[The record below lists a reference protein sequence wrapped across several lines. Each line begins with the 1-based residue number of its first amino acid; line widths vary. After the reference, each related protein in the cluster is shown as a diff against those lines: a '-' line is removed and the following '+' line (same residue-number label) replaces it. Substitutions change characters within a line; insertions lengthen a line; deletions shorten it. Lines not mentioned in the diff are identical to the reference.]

1 MYSEY
6 NSFEELKAVVVA
18 DREQSEID
26 VSTRN
31 RYPIRFVLF
40 DNFRDCSLFVD
51 FVQEEMDAIVQSV
64 DKWIDPDYPD
74 LMITYTELAERIQAH
89 IRKMDGANCVIAPF
103 SELARFYEN
112 DEKKTFDAL
121 LKTIKAIEAGSKSFN
136 NHQRVYVP
144 IVGLEGKMESFK
156 SDSQSTIW
164 RLRSEDKGLT
174 YRLVITNGETF
185 GVQGLEE
192 HYTVVHTIQEW
203 LNIWKDADKQVT
215 PNIICTS
222 KSIFGNAIFA
232 QPDNAFSFVPC
243 NDAYEFITKGLQ
255 LQFGGMTKV
264 LGDGENWEE
273 LASQIDISNGFSF
286 SKYVKDYFS
295 IKEIDTYK
303 AFIKLWFD
311 YPGQYERWLLARF
324 YQLQQNGEDLICRI
338 LTKTTV
344 LTGNDFIEQMVL
356 DMTEIE
362 SEMTIRQYCLR
373 EAAKRNVILRE
384 GVESTLNSRL
394 QAIASKYNAASALKY
409 CTGITNKEKEL
420 AISWLGRGLIS
431 VDQIKPFYPDM
442 YHYFATPLGVSV
454 NIPNWLPEY
463 MKEYKRAKMSN
474 TYTSEIESQIK
485 TLNSSEVSFDTWYQS
500 FSTTRTLLQNRGD
513 IEVLYWVDGLG
524 IEWIPLIKEIIREK
538 NNQNIFLNDI
548 KIARAILPS
557 TTEVNKPDLQKLLP
571 EYEQL
576 MKMGDLDNHAHQP
589 TNMWPSTIIKEVKL
603 VREIIEEIITKY
615 NGKKIAIISD
625 HGLTYLSQLLNGIGL
640 NGVESDHHG
649 RVAMKQ
655 NGNWTKDD
663 NYFRLEDGKTVCA
676 LRHQSLCNKVP
687 KGQGIHGGCTP
698 EEILVPIFII
708 SSYVGDAEWS
718 ADILTLELNG
728 ANPVVQ
734 FRIKN
739 VPSVEIPVLEYD
751 GIRYAL
757 HQVNGEIFGSEPIAV
772 NEHCDT
778 VSLVIGSIIRPYK
791 VSISTGAKEE
801 DLFGGF

>member
-1 MYSEY
+1 M
-6 NSFEELKAVVVA
+6 
-18 DREQSEID
+18 
-26 VSTRN
+26 
-31 RYPIRFVLF
+31 
-40 DNFRDCSLFVD
+40 
-51 FVQEEMDAIVQSV
+51 
-64 DKWIDPDYPD
+64 
-74 LMITYTELAERIQAH
+74 
-89 IRKMDGANCVIAPF
+89 
-103 SELARFYEN
+103 
-112 DEKKTFDAL
+112 
-121 LKTIKAIEAGSKSFN
+121 
-136 NHQRVYVP
+136 
-144 IVGLEGKMESFK
+144 
-156 SDSQSTIW
+156 
-164 RLRSEDKGLT
+164 
-174 YRLVITNGETF
+174 
-185 GVQGLEE
+185 
-192 HYTVVHTIQEW
+192 
-203 LNIWKDADKQVT
+203 
-215 PNIICTS
+215 
-222 KSIFGNAIFA
+222 
-232 QPDNAFSFVPC
+232 
-243 NDAYEFITKGLQ
+243 
-255 LQFGGMTKV
+255 
-264 LGDGENWEE
+264 
-273 LASQIDISNGFSF
+273 
-286 SKYVKDYFS
+286 
-295 IKEIDTYK
+295 
-303 AFIKLWFD
+303 
-311 YPGQYERWLLARF
+311 
-324 YQLQQNGEDLICRI
+324 
-338 LTKTTV
+338 
-344 LTGNDFIEQMVL
+344 
-356 DMTEIE
+356 
-362 SEMTIRQYCLR
+362 
-373 EAAKRNVILRE
+373 
-384 GVESTLNSRL
+384 
-394 QAIASKYNAASALKY
+394 
-409 CTGITNKEKEL
+409 
-420 AISWLGRGLIS
+420 
-431 VDQIKPFYPDM
+431 
-442 YHYFATPLGVSV
+442 
-454 NIPNWLPEY
+454 
-463 MKEYKRAKMSN
+463 
-474 TYTSEIESQIK
+474 
-485 TLNSSEVSFDTWYQS
+485 SFDTWYQS

-576 MKMGDLDNHAHQP
+576 MKMGDLDNLAHQP

-757 HQVNGEIFGSEPIAV
+757 HQVNGEIFESEPIAV

-778 VSLVIGSIIRPYK
+778 VSLVIGSIIRPYR

>member
-18 DREQSEID
+18 DREQSGID

-303 AFIKLWFD
+303 VFIKLWFD

-373 EAAKRNVILRE
+373 EAAKRNVILSE

-463 MKEYKRAKMSN
+463 MQEYKRAKMSN

-538 NNQNIFLNDI
+538 NSQNIFLNDI

-576 MKMGDLDNHAHQP
+576 MKIGDLDNLAHQP

-757 HQVNGEIFGSEPIAV
+757 HQVNGEIFESEPIAV

>member
-18 DREQSEID
+18 DREQSGID

-232 QPDNAFSFVPC
+232 QPDNAFSFAPC

-324 YQLQQNGEDLICRI
+324 YQLQQDGEDLICRI

-431 VDQIKPFYPDM
+431 VDQIKPFYPDL
-442 YHYFATPLGVSV
+442 YHYFATHLGVSV

-548 KIARAILPS
+548 KISRAILPS

-576 MKMGDLDNHAHQP
+576 MKMGDLDNLAHQP

-757 HQVNGEIFGSEPIAV
+757 HQVNGEIFESEPIAV

-778 VSLVIGSIIRPYK
+778 VSLVIGSIIRPYR